1 MQGWIGK
8 KDKWVRKFDVE
19 IETGKGNELG
29 SSEYDD
35 LFRELESASLEGAGW
50 VLSKSGQWIHESAAN
65 VKMHLQSRGLAKPE
79 AEEVMGEA
87 VGKAWRLVNLPFR
100 EEYPGGR
107 QWNMDAAQRV
117 FEPAV
122 LGDDERPH
130 HPHWD
135 KVLNHIGQDL
145 NAGLREALWS
155 QKAGIK
161 TGAQYLL
168 CWIACLFKYPF
179 QPLPYLFLYGPEN
192 NGKSIFHES
201 IALLMTKGY
210 IPAEWAYTAHQR
222 FQR

>member
-50 VLSKSGQWIHESAAN
+50 VLSKSGQWIHEKHAN

-79 AEEVMGEA
+79 AEEVIGEA

-107 QWNMDAAQRV
+107 QWNMDAAQRI
-117 FEPAV
+117 FSS
-122 LGDDERPH
+122 RPSSATTND
-130 HPHWD
+130 P
-135 KVLNHIGQDL
+135 I
-145 NAGLREALWS
+145 
-155 QKAGIK
+155 IP
-161 TGAQYLL
+161 TG
-168 CWIACLFKYPF
+168 
-179 QPLPYLFLYGPEN
+179 
-192 NGKSIFHES
+192 
-201 IALLMTKGY
+201 T
-210 IPAEWAYTAHQR
+210 R
-222 FQR
+222 F